1 MNIKDKIL
9 TEITND
15 TYRIIEYIMIK
26 TYPILNFNV
35 TYRNNFYFDRT
46 MRFKGVLTWIKYH
59 QLNKYLRNKYLMSI
73 THN

>member
-1 MNIKDKIL
+1 MNVRDKIL

-15 TYRIIEYIMIK
+15 TYRIIEYMWSKPSKYLMSHTEIMF
-26 TYPILNFNV
+26 IL
-35 TYRNNFYFDRT
+35 TET